1 MDSSISV
8 QCSFFEDQLPR
19 DFLSQFEFSGSDS
32 NMMENKQIFIRY
44 VSSVESYVENENI
57 GQNGSIK

>member
-1 MDSSISV
+1 M

-44 VSSVESYVENENI
+44 VFDQLKVMLKMKILARMVL
-57 GQNGSIK
+57 